1 MFHWKPCAKIHYPKD
16 CPPDAVY
23 LFSAGRIGWQG
34 SGNGWHVQCN
44 KRWVDHPKQSA
55 QWTLWNLL
63 GIEFA
68 FESIEI
74 YWNLLKS
81 IGIYWNLLKSIG
93 IYFGIY
99 WILKGPRICWNLL
112 EVSFQ
117 RFRTLLDG
125 WTDLAEASGCPHK
138 LRSWLLQG
146 PRQQT
151 ALLCHPVI

>member
-74 YWNLLKS
+74 YWNLLES
-81 IGIYWNLLKSIG
+81 IGIYWNLLEFILESIG
-93 IYFGIY
+93 FWKGQESVEIY
-99 WILKGPRICWNLL
+99 WKCRSRGSGLYWM
-112 EVSFQ
+112 
-117 RFRTLLDG
+117 DG
-125 WTDLAEASGCPHK
+125 QIWPKPPAALTNCDPGFYKDPDS
-138 LRSWLLQG
+138 
-146 PRQQT
+146 RQLSY
-151 ALLCHPVI
+151 AIR